1 MAQNLMLLALEE
13 DDDLLLFATYEVH
26 FMELLAFIPQCKVHQ
41 SSQCQEDTEYYCNTC
56 KSDLCLLCKERH
68 VVDLDTIYHDVVIY
82 HTNDTKQQ
90 QRSGTDK
97 TPMYITENR
106 NGDVIVSDFWRYA
119 VVVTDCE
126 GRYRFSYRGDTSES
140 RLNPRGICTD
150 ALSHILVCDE
160 DTHSV
165 HMIDKDGYFL
175 LRILTQKQGI
185 YKPAGLCYDEKAH
198 LLLVGSHGKTAYMYT
213 DT

>member
-1 MAQNLMLLALEE
+1 MG
-13 DDDLLLFATYEVH
+13 
-26 FMELLAFIPQCKVHQ
+26 KVTQYNVTRQQIQTIQ
-41 SSQCQEDTEYYCNTC
+41 SNNKGQGLY
-56 KSDLCLLCKERH
+56 
-68 VVDLDTIYHDVVIY
+68 
-82 HTNDTKQQ
+82 
-90 QRSGTDK
+90 K

-198 LLLVGSHGKTAYMYT
+198 LLLVGSRWKNCVYVYRYIKRKNKLKYLYPPLEMRE
-213 DT
+213 DIL